1 MHQSTQ
7 PPYSRSLGHGR
18 GAARMTGGDV
28 HGFYRALGIELPQWS
43 SQNVSIPCFADP
55 EAHAHGDRNPSC
67 SVSLVTGAWR
77 CWSCG
82 AKGGAYDAAHDHFD
96 RSPRDAMDL
105 LIQYGLAERRHS
117 GPTPRRPRPPTHRGS
132 APRAAAAAPSTR
144 RPSFTASDAD
154 VAGWRS
160 ALADHAWPPAQL
172 RPPQRCLWHQRTAR
186 ELELGLDRGRI
197 TVPIRR
203 ADGELQGLLRYA
215 PTHTRGPKMIALPGS
230 ALGLI
235 PSPAVDASPW
245 VLLVEGPP
253 DMIAARSVGLPA
265 IAVPGDYAWEPS
277 WAAELAGRHVTVL
290 MDCDDAGRTAA
301 RRIAADLKN
310 VAEAVAVADLAP
322 SRSDGYD
329 LTDWLADHQHLPLS
343 TTSALL
349 GRPLQADTTPGPERS
364 EPT

>member
-28 HGFYRALGIELPQWS
+28 HGFYRTLGIELPQWS

-105 LIQYGLAERRHS
+105 LIQYGLAERRHT
-117 GPTPRRPRPPTHRGS
+117 GPTPRRPRPPTHRDA
-132 APRAAAAAPSTR
+132 APRAAAAPSTR

-235 PSPAVDASPW
+235 PSPAVDPSPW

-265 IAVPGDYAWEPS
+265 IAVPGDYAWES
-277 WAAELAGRHVTVL
+277 NWAAELAGRHVTVL
-290 MDCDDAGRTAA
+290 MDCDDAGPHGRPTHRRRPQERRRGRRRRRPRTEPQRRLRPHRLAGRPPAPSAEHHERSARTA
-301 RRIAADLKN
+301 IA
-310 VAEAVAVADLAP
+310 
-322 SRSDGYD
+322 
-329 LTDWLADHQHLPLS
+329 
-343 TTSALL
+343 
-349 GRPLQADTTPGPERS
+349 GRHGDPWP
-364 EPT
+364 